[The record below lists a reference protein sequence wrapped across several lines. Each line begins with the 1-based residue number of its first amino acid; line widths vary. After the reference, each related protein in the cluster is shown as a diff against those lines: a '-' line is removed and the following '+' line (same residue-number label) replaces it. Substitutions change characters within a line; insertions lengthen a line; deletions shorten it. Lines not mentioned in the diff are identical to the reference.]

1 MAAPAFRGLSIL
13 EFSSRLEEEAYHR
26 AHGGAE
32 PQPNTSSGVEVRCR
46 YHSLPATPA
55 LECGREAAAFLSGD
69 LSNYKIRRPNGG
81 ALPVYDDA
89 ITPRNCDFGKR
100 RQLRDR
106 TPRRCAQAPGMT
118 RLEWAGEATPHRVLN
133 VC

>member
-1 MAAPAFRGLSIL
+1 MSL
-13 EFSSRLEEEAYHR
+13 RL
-26 AHGGAE
+26 
-32 PQPNTSSGVEVRCR
+32 
-46 YHSLPATPA
+46 ATVNENARSA

-69 LSNYKIRRPNGG
+69 LANYKIRRPNGG

-106 TPRRCAQAPGMT
+106 TPKRWARWLLGIWVILA
-118 RLEWAGEATPHRVLN
+118 LELSGSIGALAFLVP
-133 VC
+133 